1 MAHKNRRFLPPGF
14 VRAFTLLEVLAVVAI
29 IAILAAV
36 LIPGVKRGIESA
48 NAAKCISNLR
58 QIGSANSLYAGE
70 HNGITAAID
79 YWRNSP
85 ALREW
90 RVWYTELEP
99 YFNGQ
104 VPGQDILRCPS
115 TKNGQTYSLNM
126 QLCGF
131 RLQQLNHPSQT
142 IFLVEDTDGGWTSI
156 RPSEGAPGGAN
167 PVQLRHN
174 GKANF
179 LFVDG
184 HVSPM
189 TYQETT
195 TPENLW
201 DPTR

>member
-189 TYQETT
+189 TYVETT